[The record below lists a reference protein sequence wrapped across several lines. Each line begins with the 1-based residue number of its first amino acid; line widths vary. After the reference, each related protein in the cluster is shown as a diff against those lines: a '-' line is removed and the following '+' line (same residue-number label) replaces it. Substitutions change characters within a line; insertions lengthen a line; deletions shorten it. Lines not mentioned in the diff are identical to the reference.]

1 MPKGKEP
8 TPKQKA
14 FADEYLKCGNQ
25 TEAAKRAGY
34 SEKTARQAG
43 AENMKKP
50 VVLEYIQK
58 RQKQIEDARIAD
70 ITEVMQYLTSV
81 MRGEIKDQFDLEAP
95 LSERT
100 RCAQELLKRNM
111 DDRRMNIELAKL
123 EAQYKDSTPEE
134 ESTDNFLDV
143 LMSLPKIPEQSV
155 EIPCQSHL
163 RKDFANT
170 QTMDIPV
177 HVRTLPAQCLS
188 THLPCQA

>member
-14 FADEYLKCGNQ
+14 FADEFLKCGNQ

-58 RQKQIEDARIAD
+58 RQKQIDDARIAD
-70 ITEVMQYLTSV
+70 ITEIMQYLTSV
-81 MRGEIKDQFDLEAP
+81 MRGEVKDQFDLDAP

-111 DDRRMNIELAKL
+111 DDRRMDIELAKL
-123 EAQYKDSTPEE
+123 EAQYKDSVPEE
-134 ESTDNFLDV
+134 ESTDNFLDALNATASEV
-143 LMSLPKIPEQSV
+143 WTDE
-155 EIPCQSHL
+155 
-163 RKDFANT
+163 
-170 QTMDIPV
+170 
-177 HVRTLPAQCLS
+177 
-188 THLPCQA
+188 

>member
-14 FADEYLKCGNQ
+14 FADEFLKCGNQ

-123 EAQYKDSTPEE
+123 EAQFKDSAPEE
-134 ESTDNFLDV
+134 ESTDNFLDALNATAGEV
-143 LMSLPKIPEQSV
+143 WTDE
-155 EIPCQSHL
+155 
-163 RKDFANT
+163 
-170 QTMDIPV
+170 
-177 HVRTLPAQCLS
+177 
-188 THLPCQA
+188 

>member
-1 MPKGKEP
+1 MSKGKEP

-14 FADEYLKCGNQ
+14 FGDEFLKCGNQ

-81 MRGEIKDQFDLEAP
+81 MRGEVKDQFDLDAP

-123 EAQYKDSTPEE
+123 EAQYKDSAPEE
-134 ESTDNFLDV
+134 ESTDNFLDALNATAGEV
-143 LMSLPKIPEQSV
+143 WTDE
-155 EIPCQSHL
+155 
-163 RKDFANT
+163 
-170 QTMDIPV
+170 
-177 HVRTLPAQCLS
+177 
-188 THLPCQA
+188 

>member
-1 MPKGKEP
+1 MQKGKEP

-14 FADEYLKCGNQ
+14 FADEFLKCGNQ

-58 RQKQIEDARIAD
+58 RQKQIDDARIAD
-70 ITEVMQYLTSV
+70 ITEIMQYLTSV
-81 MRGEIKDQFDLEAP
+81 MRGEVKDQFDLDAP

-123 EAQYKDSTPEE
+123 EAQYKDSAPEE
-134 ESTDNFLDV
+134 ESTDNFLDALNATASEV
-143 LMSLPKIPEQSV
+143 WTDE
-155 EIPCQSHL
+155 
-163 RKDFANT
+163 
-170 QTMDIPV
+170 
-177 HVRTLPAQCLS
+177 
-188 THLPCQA
+188 

>member
-14 FADEYLKCGNQ
+14 FADEFLKCGNQ

-58 RQKQIEDARIAD
+58 RQKQIDDAH
-70 ITEVMQYLTSV
+70 ITEIMQYLTSV
-81 MRGEIKDQFDLEAP
+81 MRGEVKDQFDLDAP

-111 DDRRMNIELAKL
+111 DDRRMDIELAKL

-134 ESTDNFLDV
+134 ESTDNFLDALNATASEV
-143 LMSLPKIPEQSV
+143 WTDE
-155 EIPCQSHL
+155 
-163 RKDFANT
+163 
-170 QTMDIPV
+170 
-177 HVRTLPAQCLS
+177 
-188 THLPCQA
+188 

>member
-1 MPKGKEP
+1 MQKGKEL

-14 FADEYLKCGNQ
+14 FGDEFLKCGNQ

-123 EAQYKDSTPEE
+123 EAQFKDSDPEE
-134 ESTDNFLDV
+134 ESTDNFLDALNATASEV
-143 LMSLPKIPEQSV
+143 WSDE
-155 EIPCQSHL
+155 
-163 RKDFANT
+163 
-170 QTMDIPV
+170 
-177 HVRTLPAQCLS
+177 
-188 THLPCQA
+188 

>member
-14 FADEYLKCGNQ
+14 FADEFLKCGNQ

-58 RQKQIEDARIAD
+58 RQKQIDDARIAD
-70 ITEVMQYLTSV
+70 ITEIMQYLTSV
-81 MRGEIKDQFDLEAP
+81 MRGEVKDQFDLDAP

-111 DDRRMNIELAKL
+111 DDRRMDIELAKL
-123 EAQYKDSTPEE
+123 EAQYKDSTPEK
-134 ESTDNFLDV
+134 ESTDNFLDALNATASEV
-143 LMSLPKIPEQSV
+143 WTDE
-155 EIPCQSHL
+155 
-163 RKDFANT
+163 
-170 QTMDIPV
+170 
-177 HVRTLPAQCLS
+177 
-188 THLPCQA
+188 

>member
-1 MPKGKEP
+1 MQKAKEP

-14 FADEYLKCGNQ
+14 FADEFLKCGNQ

-81 MRGEIKDQFDLEAP
+81 MRGEVKDQFDLDAP

-111 DDRRMNIELAKL
+111 DDRRMDIELAKL
-123 EAQYKDSTPEE
+123 EAQYKDSAPEE
-134 ESTDNFLDV
+134 ESTDNFLDALNATASEV
-143 LMSLPKIPEQSV
+143 WTDE
-155 EIPCQSHL
+155 
-163 RKDFANT
+163 
-170 QTMDIPV
+170 
-177 HVRTLPAQCLS
+177 
-188 THLPCQA
+188 

>member
-14 FADEYLKCGNQ
+14 FADEFLKCGNQ

-58 RQKQIEDARIAD
+58 RQKQIDDARIAD
-70 ITEVMQYLTSV
+70 ITEIMQYLTSV
-81 MRGEIKDQFDLEAP
+81 MRGEVKDQFDLDAP

-100 RCAQELLKRNM
+100 KCAQELLKRNM
-111 DDRRMNIELAKL
+111 DDRRMDIELAKL

-134 ESTDNFLDV
+134 ENTDNFLDALNATASEV
-143 LMSLPKIPEQSV
+143 WTDE
-155 EIPCQSHL
+155 
-163 RKDFANT
+163 
-170 QTMDIPV
+170 
-177 HVRTLPAQCLS
+177 
-188 THLPCQA
+188 

>member
-14 FADEYLKCGNQ
+14 FADEFLKCGNQ

-58 RQKQIEDARIAD
+58 RQKQIDDARIAD
-70 ITEVMQYLTSV
+70 ITEIMQYLTSV
-81 MRGEIKDQFDLEAP
+81 MRGEVKDQFDLDAP

-111 DDRRMNIELAKL
+111 DDRRMDTVLEQLINTAKEMQMSNGQNVFELG
-123 EAQYKDSTPEE
+123 
-134 ESTDNFLDV
+134 
-143 LMSLPKIPEQSV
+143 
-155 EIPCQSHL
+155 
-163 RKDFANT
+163 R
-170 QTMDIPV
+170 
-177 HVRTLPAQCLS
+177 
-188 THLPCQA
+188 

>member
-14 FADEYLKCGNQ
+14 FADEFLKCGNQ

-123 EAQYKDSTPEE
+123 EAQFKDSEPEE
-134 ESTDNFLDV
+134 ESTDNFLDALNATAGEV
-143 LMSLPKIPEQSV
+143 WTDE
-155 EIPCQSHL
+155 
-163 RKDFANT
+163 
-170 QTMDIPV
+170 
-177 HVRTLPAQCLS
+177 
-188 THLPCQA
+188 

>member
-14 FADEYLKCGNQ
+14 FADEFLKCGNQ

-58 RQKQIEDARIAD
+58 RQKQIDDARIAD
-70 ITEVMQYLTSV
+70 ITEIMQYLTSV
-81 MRGEIKDQFDLEAP
+81 MRGEVKDQFDLDAP

-100 RCAQELLKRNM
+100 KCAQELLKRNM
-111 DDRRMNIELAKL
+111 DDRRMDIELAKL
-123 EAQYKDSTPEE
+123 EAQYKDSAPEE
-134 ESTDNFLDV
+134 ESTDNFLDA
-143 LMSLPKIPEQSV
+143 LNATASE
-155 EIPCQSHL
+155 
-163 RKDFANT
+163 AW
-170 QTMDIPV
+170 MDE
-177 HVRTLPAQCLS
+177 
-188 THLPCQA
+188 

>member
-14 FADEYLKCGNQ
+14 FADEFLKCGNM

-34 SEKTARQAG
+34 SEKTARQSG

-58 RQKQIEDARIAD
+58 RQKQIEDASIAD
-70 ITEVMQYLTSV
+70 IKEVMQYLTRV
-81 MRGEIKDQFDLEAP
+81 MRGEVKDQFDLDAP

-123 EAQYKDSTPEE
+123 EAQYKDSAPEE
-134 ESTDNFLDV
+134 ESTDNFLDALNATASEV
-143 LMSLPKIPEQSV
+143 W
-155 EIPCQSHL
+155 
-163 RKDFANT
+163 KDE
-170 QTMDIPV
+170 
-177 HVRTLPAQCLS
+177 
-188 THLPCQA
+188 

>member
-14 FADEYLKCGNQ
+14 FADEFLKCGNQ

-58 RQKQIEDARIAD
+58 RQKQIDDARIAD

-81 MRGEIKDQFDLEAP
+81 MRGEVKDQFDLDAP

-123 EAQYKDSTPEE
+123 EAQYKDSAPEE
-134 ESTDNFLDV
+134 ESTDNFLDALNATASEV
-143 LMSLPKIPEQSV
+143 WTDE
-155 EIPCQSHL
+155 
-163 RKDFANT
+163 
-170 QTMDIPV
+170 
-177 HVRTLPAQCLS
+177 
-188 THLPCQA
+188 

>member
-14 FADEYLKCGNQ
+14 FADEFLKCGNQ

-70 ITEVMQYLTSV
+70 ITEIMQYLTSV
-81 MRGEIKDQFDLEAP
+81 MRGEVKDQFDLDAP

-100 RCAQELLKRNM
+100 KCAQELLKRNM
-111 DDRRMNIELAKL
+111 DDRRMDIELAKL

-134 ESTDNFLDV
+134 ENTDNFLDALNATAGEV
-143 LMSLPKIPEQSV
+143 WTNE
-155 EIPCQSHL
+155 
-163 RKDFANT
+163 
-170 QTMDIPV
+170 
-177 HVRTLPAQCLS
+177 
-188 THLPCQA
+188 

>member
-14 FADEYLKCGNQ
+14 FADEFLKCGNQ

-70 ITEVMQYLTSV
+70 VTEVMQYLTSV

-134 ESTDNFLDV
+134 ERTDNFLDALNATASEV
-143 LMSLPKIPEQSV
+143 WTDE
-155 EIPCQSHL
+155 
-163 RKDFANT
+163 
-170 QTMDIPV
+170 
-177 HVRTLPAQCLS
+177 
-188 THLPCQA
+188 

>member
-14 FADEYLKCGNQ
+14 FADEFLKCGNQ

-58 RQKQIEDARIAD
+58 RQKQIENARIAD

-100 RCAQELLKRNM
+100 RCAQ

-134 ESTDNFLDV
+134 ESTDNFLDALNATASEV
-143 LMSLPKIPEQSV
+143 WTDE
-155 EIPCQSHL
+155 
-163 RKDFANT
+163 
-170 QTMDIPV
+170 
-177 HVRTLPAQCLS
+177 
-188 THLPCQA
+188 

>member
-1 MPKGKEP
+1 MSKGKEP

-14 FADEYLKCGNQ
+14 FGDEFLKCGNQ

-81 MRGEIKDQFDLEAP
+81 MSGEVKDQFDLDAP

-123 EAQYKDSTPEE
+123 EAQYKDSAPEE
-134 ESTDNFLDV
+134 ESTDNFLDALNATAGEV
-143 LMSLPKIPEQSV
+143 WTDE
-155 EIPCQSHL
+155 
-163 RKDFANT
+163 
-170 QTMDIPV
+170 
-177 HVRTLPAQCLS
+177 
-188 THLPCQA
+188 

>member
-14 FADEYLKCGNQ
+14 FADEFLKCGNQ

-58 RQKQIEDARIAD
+58 RQKQIDDARIAD
-70 ITEVMQYLTSV
+70 ITEIMQYLTSV
-81 MRGEIKDQFDLEAP
+81 MRGEVKDQFDLDTP

-100 RCAQELLKRNM
+100 KCAQELLKRNM
-111 DDRRMNIELAKL
+111 DDRRMDIELAKL

-134 ESTDNFLDV
+134 KSTDNFLDALNATASEV
-143 LMSLPKIPEQSV
+143 WTDE
-155 EIPCQSHL
+155 
-163 RKDFANT
+163 
-170 QTMDIPV
+170 
-177 HVRTLPAQCLS
+177 
-188 THLPCQA
+188 

>member
-14 FADEYLKCGNQ
+14 FADEFLKCGNQ

-50 VVLEYIQK
+50 VVLKYIQK
-58 RQKQIEDARIAD
+58 RQKQIENARIAD

-123 EAQYKDSTPEE
+123 EAQFKDSEPEE
-134 ESTDNFLDV
+134 ESTDNFLDALNATASEV
-143 LMSLPKIPEQSV
+143 WTDE
-155 EIPCQSHL
+155 
-163 RKDFANT
+163 
-170 QTMDIPV
+170 
-177 HVRTLPAQCLS
+177 
-188 THLPCQA
+188 

>member
-14 FADEYLKCGNQ
+14 FADEFLKCGNQ

-81 MRGEIKDQFDLEAP
+81 MRGEVKDQFDLDAP

-111 DDRRMNIELAKL
+111 DDRRMDIELAKL
-123 EAQYKDSTPEE
+123 EAQYKDSAPEE
-134 ESTDNFLDV
+134 ESTDNFLDALNATASQV
-143 LMSLPKIPEQSV
+143 WTDE
-155 EIPCQSHL
+155 
-163 RKDFANT
+163 
-170 QTMDIPV
+170 
-177 HVRTLPAQCLS
+177 
-188 THLPCQA
+188 

>member
-14 FADEYLKCGNQ
+14 FADEFLKCGNQ

-58 RQKQIEDARIAD
+58 RQKQIDDARIAD
-70 ITEVMQYLTSV
+70 ITEIMQYLTSV
-81 MRGEIKDQFDLEAP
+81 MRGEVKDQFDLDAP

-111 DDRRMNIELAKL
+111 DDRRMDIELAKL

-134 ESTDNFLDV
+134 KSTDNFLDALNATASEV
-143 LMSLPKIPEQSV
+143 WTDE
-155 EIPCQSHL
+155 
-163 RKDFANT
+163 
-170 QTMDIPV
+170 
-177 HVRTLPAQCLS
+177 
-188 THLPCQA
+188 

>member
-14 FADEYLKCGNQ
+14 FADEFLKCGNQ

-123 EAQYKDSTPEE
+123 EAQFKDSEPEE
-134 ESTDNFLDV
+134 ESTDNFLDALNATASEV
-143 LMSLPKIPEQSV
+143 WTDE
-155 EIPCQSHL
+155 
-163 RKDFANT
+163 
-170 QTMDIPV
+170 
-177 HVRTLPAQCLS
+177 
-188 THLPCQA
+188 